1 MRWDCLRAWLAQ
13 SRQSLRY
20 AQRLIFDGI
29 VGLGKL
35 IMNVQEHRLLV
46 VESPVPEE
54 QHPWK
59 HSRRQREMSA
69 GAWIAPSIWPLYPS

>member
-1 MRWDCLRAWLAQ
+1 MEWDCLRAWLAQ

-35 IMNVQEHRLLV
+35 IMNVEDHRLLV

-59 HSRRQREMSA
+59 REA
-69 GAWIAPSIWPLYPS
+69 ADQLHTVEGGER